1 MSAAGFRFAFSLK
14 NGEGPVLDFSSNA
27 AAFRS
32 ALSDAAQRQLPF
44 AIAMAI
50 NDTVVDVKHNTEKRM
65 DREMDRPT
73 PFTKRGLFQRRASR
87 FRLEG
92 VVGFKPIQ
100 KGYLLKLETGG
111 VRRPKG
117 RAILV
122 PVNQRLN
129 KYGNMT
135 RRAVAIAR
143 GKKNTFS
150 GTPGRKTGNARNA
163 GIYQRMKGG
172 KLRLLVAYEGE
183 VKYKKKTNFERN
195 AKITAE
201 RRLPNHLR
209 TRMLQAWNT
218 RR

>member
-1 MSAAGFRFAFSLK
+1 MF
-14 NGEGPVLDFSSNA
+14 DITSNE

-50 NDTVVDVKHNTEKRM
+50 NDTVADVERNTIKRM

-73 PFTKRGLFQRRASR
+73 PFTKRGLYKRRASKN
-87 FRLEG
+87 RLVG
-92 VVGFKPIQ
+92 VVGYKPIQ
-100 KGYLLKLETGG
+100 KGYLMKLETGG

-135 RRAVAIAR
+135 RGAIAR
-143 GKKNTFS
+143 LHADKDVFS
-150 GTPGRKTGNARNA
+150 GSVKGVSGLWRRPKRGR
-163 GIYQRMKGG
+163 QRKGG
-172 KLRLLVAYEGE
+172 YGAKGNTKSPTLLVAYKDS
-183 VKYKKKTNFERN
+183 VKYRKKTNFERN
-195 AKITAE
+195 AKLTAE